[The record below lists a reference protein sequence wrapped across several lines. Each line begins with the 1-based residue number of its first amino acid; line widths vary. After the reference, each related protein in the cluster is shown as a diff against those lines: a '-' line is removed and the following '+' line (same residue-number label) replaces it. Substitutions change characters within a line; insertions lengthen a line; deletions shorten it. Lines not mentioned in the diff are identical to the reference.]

1 VTIKIGH
8 HVRRLD
14 LNLCI
19 TPVFCEKL
27 AAGAAVWGFGPGGAK
42 ED

>member
-1 VTIKIGH
+1 MTIKIGH

-19 TPVFCEKL
+19 APVFREKR
-27 AAGAAVWGFGPGGAK
+27 AAGAAVWGFDPGGAK